1 MLTGL
6 GTLIVRCILH
16 VFLALGLQNVTFFR
30 GFKFF
35 HFDTWARCRCCVVC
49 WFSYI

>member
-35 HFDTWARCRCCVVC
+35 FLILIHGLDAVT
-49 WFSYI
+49 SL

>member
-35 HFDTWARCRCCVVC
+35 
-49 WFSYI
+49 FSF